1 MTRDYQWHWNK
12 AREQW
17 VDKFFNEYN
26 PDYEYWQQYR
36 QMYHVDEL
44 PSFCDELQYAL
55 EGFDNEMEQVKLIYD
70 MKHGHCLK
78 IKWESG
84 AWWAKDPLHFYY
96 CVLLPL
102 DGQEMFDPA
111 ELQRVDPKQKK
122 LFWWN

>member
-17 VDKFFNEYN
+17 VEKFFNEYN
-26 PDYEYWQQYR
+26 PDHEYWKQHR
-36 QMYHVDEL
+36 QLYHNDEL
-44 PSFCDELQYAL
+44 SSFCDELRYAL
-55 EGFDNEMEQVKLIYD
+55 EGFDNDMEQVKLIYD

-84 AWWAKDPLHFYY
+84 PWWAEDPLHFYY

-102 DGQEMFDPA
+102 DGREMHEPA
-111 ELQRVDPKQKK
+111 ELQRLDPKQKK